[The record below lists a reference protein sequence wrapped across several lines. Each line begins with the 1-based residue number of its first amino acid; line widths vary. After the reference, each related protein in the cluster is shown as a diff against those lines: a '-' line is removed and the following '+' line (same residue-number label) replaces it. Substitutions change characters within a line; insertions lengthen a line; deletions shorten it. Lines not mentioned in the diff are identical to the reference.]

1 MVDKSFRVR
10 VRSSGNPPNPYKWEI
25 YRGHN
30 RIERSMQGYPS
41 EQAAAEAG
49 TQAMAR
55 ILDRQSAAK
64 RRT

>member
-1 MVDKSFRVR
+1 MADKSLRVE
-10 VRSSGNPPNPYKWEI
+10 VRRNGNPPNPYKWEI
-25 YRGHN
+25 YRGPSC
-30 RIERSMQGYPS
+30 IERSMQGHS
-41 EQAAAEAG
+41 TEQAAAEAG